1 MSTDMMPDS
10 FAEYMIARGT
20 VDNPTGVTHEEAMK
34 APGHTDLM
42 VSPEAIDVALAAPSP
57 FIPGTSLQYAWDS
70 TSLGYLK
77 ECPRK
82 YYYTIVEG
90 WRQKG
95 SSVHLEFGGLYHSA
109 LERYDDH
116 RAHGQ
121 DHESALHDVV
131 TAALNESW
139 PWPHDHNTKTRF
151 NLIRS
156 IVWYLDQFVE
166 DAAKTVILAN
176 GKPAVEL
183 SFRFELSRWPSESWQ
198 SLESDQ
204 PYLLC
209 GHLDRLVEFSGG
221 TYVMDRKTT
230 GSTLGGYY
238 FDGYNP
244 DNQMSL
250 YSIAGRLV
258 YNTPVRGVIID
269 AAQVAVGFTR
279 FDRGFSHRTEAQLE
293 EWMKD
298 LGFYLDQAERFAR
311 DGYWPMNDRSCHNYG
326 GCPFRKVCSKDPAV
340 RQTFLESDFERRPW
354 NPLEVR

>member
-1 MSTDMMPDS
+1 MTHGSLELDAD
-10 FAEYMIARGT
+10 AEKLIAMGA
-20 VDNPTGVTHEEAMK
+20 DPGPTEEDIFGGLE
-34 APGHTDLM
+34 P
-42 VSPEAIDVALAAPSP
+42 APSP
-57 FIPGTSLQYAWDS
+57 FVPGTHLQYAWDS

-90 WRQKG
+90 WRGKG
-95 SSVHLEFGGLYHSA
+95 SSVHLEFGGLYHKA
-109 LERYDDH
+109 LEVYDAF
-116 RAHGQ
+116 RAEGRSH
-121 DHESALHDVV
+121 DEALELV
-131 TAALNESW
+131 TTNALEQSW
-139 PWPHDHNTKTRF
+139 PWPFDHATKTRF

-156 IVWYLDQFVE
+156 IVWYLDQFE
-166 DAAKTVILAN
+166 ADPARTVQLAD

-183 SFRFELSRWPSESWQ
+183 SFRFELDRYPEWDDGTGPQ
-198 SLESDQ
+198 DTGQ
-204 PYLLC
+204 PYILC
-209 GHLDRLVEFSGG
+209 GHLDRLVDYSGG
-221 TYVMDRKTT
+221 YYVMDRKTT

-279 FDRGFSHRTEAQLE
+279 FDRGFSHRTEAQQE
-293 EWMKD
+293 EWLKD
-298 LGFYLDQAERFAR
+298 LGYWLDQAERYAG
-311 DGYWPMNDRSCHNYG
+311 DNYWPMNDKSCHNYG

-340 RQTFLESDFERRPW
+340 RQTFLESDFEKRPW